1 MKSYDKMILLFA
13 LIFIVILFAVNLIFP
28 KDQADSSGLF
38 KVETN
43 RVVQEITAGNEINI
57 NNYYTITGICD
68 DRNGNLN
75 DSDLPYVIRE
85 INGRFYRI
93 EYRTERSNNG
103 IINFVNGIFILL
115 FSIILGVLLY
125 IRQTILKPFNEIS
138 ELPYMLA
145 KGNLSVPLKETRSRY
160 FGKFIWGLDML
171 REELENSRQRELK
184 AAKEEK
190 TAILSISHDVKT
202 PLAAIKLYAKAIS
215 NNLYPDEN
223 KRRSA
228 AENIN
233 LKADEIE
240 CYVNE
245 LIGKINNDFMEFSV
259 KTKEVYLSVIL
270 ERIKKYYSEKLKLL
284 GTNFIIAD
292 HTDCLLICDPDR
304 MEEVLQNIMENAI
317 KYGDGK
323 FIRIDI
329 SDEEYHKLIVI
340 SNSGC
345 TLPDTELSHIFDSFW
360 RGSNAGDKAGN
371 GLGLYICR
379 RLMNEM
385 NGDIFAEIKNRM
397 MCVTV
402 VCSKLT

>member
-13 LIFIVILFAVNLIFP
+13 LIFLVILFAINLIFP
-28 KDQADSSGLF
+28 KNMADNSGIF

-43 RVVQEITAGNEINI
+43 RVVQEITAGNKINI
-57 NNYYTITGICD
+57 SDYDTITGIYED
-68 DRNGNLN
+68 QNGNLYN
-75 DSDLPYVIRE
+75 SDVPYVIRE
-85 INGRFYRI
+85 INGKFYRI
-93 EYRTERSNNG
+93 GYKTERSNNG
-103 IINFVNGIFILL
+103 IMNFVNGILIFLFFMILGILL
-115 FSIILGVLLY
+115 YL
-125 IRQTILKPFNEIS
+125 RQTVLKPFNAIS

-145 KGNLSVPLKETRSRY
+145 KGNLSVPLKETKSRY
-160 FGKFIWGLDML
+160 FGKCIWGLDML

-184 AAKEEK
+184 TAKEEK

-233 LKADEIE
+233 AKADEIE
-240 CYVNE
+240 CYVHE
-245 LIGKINNDFMEFSV
+245 LIGKINNDFMKFHVES
-259 KTKEVYLSVIL
+259 KEVYLSVIL

-284 GTNFIIAD
+284 GTDFMITD
-292 HTDCLLICDPDR
+292 HTDCLLICDPGR

-323 FIRIDI
+323 MIRIDI
-329 SDEEYHKLIVI
+329 SDEEYHKLITI

-345 TLPDTELSHIFDSFW
+345 TLPNTELSHIFDSFW
-360 RGSNAGDKAGN
+360 RGSNTGDKAGN

-379 RLMNEM
+379 RLMNKM
-385 NGDIFAEIKNRM
+385 NGDIFAEIRNEM
-397 MCVTV
+397 MYVTV
-402 VCSKLT
+402 VCPKST

>member
-1 MKSYDKMILLFA
+1 MKSYDKMILLSA
-13 LIFIVILFAVNLIFP
+13 LIFIAVLFAVNIVFP
-28 KDQADSSGLF
+28 KDTSDGGGLF

-43 RVVQEITAGNEINI
+43 RIAQEIAAGNEINI
-57 NNYYTITGICD
+57 NNYRTVAGVYED
-68 DRNGNLN
+68 KS
-75 DSDLPYVIRE
+75 DSDAPYVIRE
-85 INGRFYRI
+85 INGKLYRI
-93 EYRTERSNNG
+93 EYKTERGDNG
-103 IINFVNGIFILL
+103 IMNYVNGVIILL
-115 FSIILGVLLY
+115 FLIIFGILLY
-125 IRQTILKPFNEIS
+125 IRQAIIKPFNEIS

-145 KGNLSVPLKETRSRY
+145 KRNLTVPLKETKSRY

-171 REELENSRQRELK
+171 RKELESAHQRELEH
-184 AAKEEK
+184 AKREK
-190 TAILSISHDVKT
+190 TAILAVSHDLKT

-215 NNLYPDEN
+215 NNLYHDEE

-233 LKADEIE
+233 VKADEIE
-240 CYVNE
+240 RYTND
-245 LIGKINNDFMEFSV
+245 LIGKINSGFMEFKVES
-259 KTKEVYLSVIL
+259 KEVYLSDIL
-270 ERIKKYYSEKLKLL
+270 KRINKYYAEKLKLL
-284 GTNFIIAD
+284 GTDFIIAD
-292 HTDCLLICDPDR
+292 YADCLLVCDPDR

-323 FIRIDI
+323 LIRIDI

-345 TLPDTELSHIFDSFW
+345 TLPAAELSHVFDSFW

-385 NGDIFAEIKNRM
+385 GGEVFAEIREGM
-397 MCVTV
+397 MRVTV
-402 VCSKLT
+402 VCRKLG